1 LIRSFVYSLG
11 RKKRDWIRH
20 SCSPKSIPSL
30 KIFVEKI
37 LKHWGPKSQRLKD
50 TYHELLT
57 ALEEEDLLGLFEG
70 NEDDDKA
77 FLEEEDPLVLSKEI
91 NDDAGILE
99 DSDDFSDNV
108 NESAD
113 LRLEFGEDSPLLITR
128 MRQSL
133 ERIVTVI
140 LILM

>member
-1 LIRSFVYSLG
+1 
-11 RKKRDWIRH
+11 
-20 SCSPKSIPSL
+20 
-30 KIFVEKI
+30 
-37 LKHWGPKSQRLKD
+37 
-50 TYHELLT
+50 LT

-108 NESAD
+108 NESVD
-113 LRLEFGEDSPLLITR
+113 LCLEFGEDSHLLITR